1 MSKGFLLQK
10 FHVTLFR
17 EYHQTYSTPT
27 QTHIGSDL
35 DIWQD
40 SIHFSYY
47 FKSYSILALRLTVL
61 SRHVSSQTH
70 SSVFLPLKS
79 YTMLNDQPICVL
91 G

>member
-27 QTHIGSDL
+27 QTHIGSDS

-40 SIHFSYY
+40 SIHLLSY
-47 FKSYSILALRLTVL
+47 FKSNSILALRSTLL
-61 SRHVSSQTH
+61 SKHVSSQT
-70 SSVFLPLKS
+70 KS
-79 YTMLNDQPICVL
+79 F
-91 G
+91 